1 MGLPLPLVPVLLALV
16 LCGQEQAQAVVVW
29 IVEPRSRDRVCVVAV
44 SVVSVVPVGLVV
56 SALGAL
62 VVLVLEQPVDSAQ
75 VWVHRVWG
83 LRLLVQRMS
92 LRAIPVVRVLT
103 GLVVVLLG
111 ALLLAMVGVAARLGR
126 RARFRR

>member
-1 MGLPLPLVPVLLALV
+1 MVPVLLALV

-111 ALLLAMVGVAARLGR
+111 VLLLAMVGVAARVGR